1 MINGGNKFSVLR
13 KAIDDQGNR
22 RRMINGGN
30 KFSVWK
36 KGY

>member
-1 MINGGNKFSVLR
+1 MGVTNLVYLR